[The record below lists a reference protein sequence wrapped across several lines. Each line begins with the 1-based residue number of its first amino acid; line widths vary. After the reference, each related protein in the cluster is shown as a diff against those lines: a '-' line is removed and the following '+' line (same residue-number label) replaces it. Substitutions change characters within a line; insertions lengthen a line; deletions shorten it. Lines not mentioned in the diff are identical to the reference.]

1 MKAIFNTTTLKFK
14 TYEGW
19 TEYGETKN
27 SQYINGIEDAMLF
40 TDSEAEANVLKAPL
54 EWRTVNP
61 RVNWRMV

>member
-1 MKAIFNTTTLKFK
+1 MKAIFNEQTLKFK

-27 SQYINGIEDAMLF
+27 SQYINGLEDAMLF
-40 TDSEAEANVLKAPL
+40 TDGEAERNPLKYPL
-54 EWRTVNP
+54 AWRTVNP